1 MFISF
6 EWGSIMMGAKTDH
19 SHPFVLQKYSCHLQL
34 KSLCVAH
41 RIKRLTMLLCVM
53 LCHLWC
59 NKTKEPELFLFTVD
73 IYWMNELFKINAVAY
88 TCCISLERTVS
99 G

>member
-1 MFISF
+1 
-6 EWGSIMMGAKTDH
+6 
-19 SHPFVLQKYSCHLQL
+19 
-34 KSLCVAH
+34 
-41 RIKRLTMLLCVM
+41 MLLCVM